1 MTDQET
7 YLKGL
12 EVRRQ
17 VLGDA
22 YVDANLGESDDFMM
36 TFQRLVTEQVWG
48 RAWSGTALDK
58 KTKSLLTIGILC
70 AWPVSGGRDL
80 HERCLGLWR
89 NGR

>member
-17 VLGDA
+17 VLGDS

-48 RAWSGTALDK
+48 RAWSGTALW
-58 KTKSLLTIGILC
+58 TRRRRAS
-70 AWPVSGGRDL
+70 
-80 HERCLGLWR
+80 
-89 NGR
+89 